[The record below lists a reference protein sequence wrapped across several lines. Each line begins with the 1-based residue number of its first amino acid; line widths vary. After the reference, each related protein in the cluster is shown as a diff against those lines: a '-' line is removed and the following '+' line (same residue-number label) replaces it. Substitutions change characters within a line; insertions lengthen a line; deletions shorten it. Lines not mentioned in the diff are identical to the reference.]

1 MLLFVPE
8 VGVHISRWEAR
19 QTDCVQTT
27 YRRQASVSVTR
38 GSSHEEVDFKKTH
51 SLSDFD
57 PNAASPNQATFFSQ
71 LKIYNGTFS
80 DERLWS
86 IFFRPFPLILS
97 PVVRVV
103 RSRTCISSLFPLNHR
118 RGLHFSAFRS
128 RRPVRVRYLSSHCC
142 SEREFL
148 TSSAT
153 Y

>member
-1 MLLFVPE
+1 MLFRS
-8 VGVHISRWEAR
+8 HISRWEAS
-19 QTDCVQTT
+19 QADCVQTT

-38 GSSHEEVDFKKTH
+38 ESSHEEVDFKKTH
-51 SLSDFD
+51 SDFD

-86 IFFRPFPLILS
+86 IIFRPFPLVLS

-103 RSRTCISSLFPLNHR
+103 RSRTCISSFSHLNYR

-128 RRPVRVRYLSSHCC
+128 RRPVRVRYLSSHYC
-142 SEREFL
+142 SERESL